1 MSNALAIA
9 AVTAVLQDLLN
20 NGLIDHN
27 VTGAVDG
34 NVTVSALPPDRI
46 PASGEDSVTQLNL
59 FMHQV
64 TPNIGWRNVALPS
77 RDGRGDRRTNP
88 PLALDLHYLLTAY
101 GVEDLHAEILLGYAM
116 QLLHETP
123 VLSRPAIIQ
132 ALTPS
137 PVNGTILPPAFAAL
151 AAADI
156 ADQVEQIKIT
166 PEALNIEEMSK
177 LWSAFQANYRPTAAY
192 AVSVVLIE
200 ATRATRAPLPVLTR
214 GPDNEGVTAQPDLT
228 PPYPTIVSLVPP
240 DRQPSAELGD
250 LLTISGHHLDGTNV
264 TIRFESPRLDDPIE
278 LTPEAGA
285 TATRIEVTLPDAPAD
300 PSAPADWAAGL
311 YSVTVSVERPGE
323 TFARTTNEL
332 PLQIAPRMDMG
343 SVNVIRDGGT
353 GIVTVTLDV
362 SPELRPSQ
370 SASLMLGSISTPA
383 APHPT
388 QTGTLSFEVGDIP
401 ADTYWTR
408 LRVDGVSSL
417 LIDRTTTP
425 PAFDPTQQIVVP
437 A

>member
-9 AVTAVLQDLLN
+9 AVTAVLRDLLN

-34 NVTVSALPPDRI
+34 NVTVSTLPPDRI
-46 PASGEDSVTQLNL
+46 PSSGEDSATQLNL

-64 TPNIGWRNVALPS
+64 TPNIGWRNVCLPS
-77 RDGRGDRRTNP
+77 RDGRGDRLSNP

-123 VLSRPAIIQ
+123 VLSRGAITQ
-132 ALTPS
+132 ALVPS

-151 AAADI
+151 AAADL

-177 LWSAFQANYRPTAAY
+177 LWAAFQANYRPTAAY

-200 ATRATRAPLPVLTR
+200 ANRATRAPLPVLTR
-214 GPDNEGVTAQPDLT
+214 GPGNQGVIAQASLT
-228 PPYPTIVSLVPP
+228 PPFPTIDAITPP
-240 DRQPSAELGD
+240 DRRPSAELGD
-250 LLTISGHHLDGTNV
+250 LLTMTGHHLDGANLTV
-264 TIRFESPRLDDPIE
+264 RFESPRLAAAIE
-278 LTPEAGA
+278 LAPEPGA
-285 TATRIEVTLPDAPAD
+285 TSTQVTVTLPDAPAD

-311 YSVTVSVERPGE
+311 YAVSISVERPSE
-323 TFARTTNEL
+323 SFARTTNEV
-332 PLQIAPRMDMG
+332 PLQIAPRMDMA
-343 SVNVIRDGGT
+343 SVNAVRDAGT
-353 GIVTVTLDV
+353 GAVTVTFDA
-362 SPELRPSQ
+362 SPELRPNQ
-370 SASLMLGSISTPA
+370 TASLLLGALETPVE
-383 APHPT
+383 PHPV
-388 QTGTLSFEVGDIP
+388 QTGTLSFVIADID
-401 ADTYWTR
+401 AGTYWAR
-408 LRVDGVSSL
+408 LRIDGVSSV
-417 LIDRTTTP
+417 LIDRTALP
-425 PAFDPTQQIVVP
+425 PVFDPSQQIVVP